1 MALKFRPA
9 LTLAELDRILHR
21 LEPIPDQSLI
31 NKLSVLRF
39 KATAGIT
46 KPSHLA
52 TGKPSL
58 EAQLGLEDDDT
69 IVTLIE
75 QFNRDP
81 SVLSPS
87 QLSRVRHHRYLS
99 DMMSP
104 TEEAEYESLQAGL

>member
-9 LTLAELDRILHR
+9 LTLAELDRILSI
-21 LEPIPDQSLI
+21 LTQEDQSLI

-39 KATAGIT
+39 KATTGIT
-46 KPSHLA
+46 KPSHLV

-69 IVTLIE
+69 IPTLLE

-87 QLSRVRHHRYLS
+87 QLSRVRHHRYLN
-99 DMMSP
+99 DMMTP
-104 TEEAEYESLQAGL
+104 VEEAEYESLQAGT